1 MNDLNKPAGALEGV
15 VVLDLTHL
23 VAGPYCAMLLA
34 DLGADVIKIEKP
46 GGASER
52 ALEPFVGG
60 TSAFHLTLNRNKRS
74 VTLDLKDEMGRAA
87 FLKMAAQA
95 DVVLENFRPGVMEK
109 LGLGWETL
117 SAVNPRLVFARLSG
131 FGQTGRNSRK
141 AGYDLVM
148 QALSGLMAATGF
160 PNTPPVRS
168 AASVSDMTGALSCA
182 VGILAALL
190 SRERTGRGQVVDV
203 ALLDSLVAAMS
214 SISLLYFAT
223 GKNPAQIGNRDTSTY
238 PYDSFPASD
247 GTVVFGTSGDKSWA
261 DLARAMDRP
270 ELADDTRYR
279 HIADRLAHQDE
290 LAALIGEWTKTRTCA
305 EICALLDEAGISC
318 APVLNTEQ
326 MARDAHL
333 GEDRRMFP
341 VVPAPD
347 GGQFTVTGPHIKL
360 SETPPSVRTPA
371 PEAGADSEAIFA
383 QFGLSEAEIRALRC
397 AEKHDEADC

>member
-1 MNDLNKPAGALEGV
+1 MSGALEGIT
-15 VVLDLTHL
+15 VLDLTHL
-23 VAGPYCAMLLA
+23 VAGPFCAMVLG

-52 ALEPFVGG
+52 SLEPFVNGV
-60 TSAFHLTLNRNKRS
+60 SAFHLTLNRNKRS
-74 VTLDLKDEMGRAA
+74 VTLDLKDEKDRAA
-87 FLKMAAQA
+87 FLKMAAKA

-160 PNTPPVRS
+160 PGSLPLRS

-190 SRERTGRGQVVDV
+190 ARGRTGRGQVVDV
-203 ALLDSLVAAMS
+203 ALLDSLVAAMA

-223 GKNPAQIGNRDTSTY
+223 GKNPSPIGNRDTSTY
-238 PYDSFPASD
+238 PYDSFPAKD
-247 GTVVFGTSGDKSWA
+247 GTVVFGTSGDASWRT
-261 DLARAMDRP
+261 LARVMGRP
-270 ELADDTRYR
+270 ELADDPRYR
-279 HIADRLAHQDE
+279 HIADRLARQDE
-290 LAALIGEWTKTRTCA
+290 LAALVGEWTRGRSCA
-305 EICALLDEAGISC
+305 EVCAQLDEAGISC
-318 APVLNTEQ
+318 APVLTTAQ

-333 GEDRRMFP
+333 AEDRQMFP
-341 VVPAPD
+341 TVPAP
-347 GGQFTVTGPHIKL
+347 GGGEFTVTGPHIKL
-360 SETPPSVRTPA
+360 SGTPASIRTPA
-371 PEAGADSEAIFA
+371 PEAGADSEAVFA
-383 QFGLSEAEIRALRC
+383 EYGVKEN
-397 AEKHDEADC
+397 